1 MKSLQDLRE
10 KLRLASDKFDASR
23 CHILQP
29 GEYRFSIVEAKLE
42 YDDKRQYDY
51 VWVKLDCDGELTQDR
66 FPINEQLLWKLRALL
81 AAMGL
86 DVDSFEPERLVG
98 CTGKL
103 TAEKQGD
110 KTFYRYSP
118 LEVAA

>member
-1 MKSLQDLRE
+1 MKKDLSALRE

-23 CHILQP
+23 CHILQA

-66 FPINEQLLWKLRALL
+66 FPFTDQMLWKLAALVS
-81 AAMGL
+81 AMGL
-86 DVDSFEPERLVG
+86 DIDSFDPQDLVG
-98 CTGKL
+98 CTGQL
-103 TAEKQGD
+103 SAEKQAD

-118 LEVAA
+118 L